1 MKEKIQVHIADD
13 HKILIEGIIAVI
25 NTEEDIEVV
34 DYSLTG
40 KEVLDWLE
48 NNTADILI
56 LDINMPVIGGIE
68 VLKKLKKMKDT
79 PKVIV
84 LSSYDDVRFVQEI
97 VTMGAS
103 GFLSKNS
110 AGEHIITAIRTVNEG
125 KQYLTEDLEK
135 ELFNLMFGKQV
146 KIGERPD
153 TENEATNSLSD
164 REIDILRLI
173 VQEHNSSEIADIL
186 NLSVHTIDSYRKSLL
201 KKINVKNTVGLTK
214 FALKHNII

>member
-1 MKEKIQVHIADD
+1 
-13 HKILIEGIIAVI
+13 LF
-25 NTEEDIEVV
+25 